1 MDQLLGSGTEVGG
14 KRADELA
21 VLYRLTDRLY
31 RARTQADVFDAALDA
46 ITDALGCR
54 RASILLFDGDGVM
67 RFQAWRGLSDGYR
80 KAVDGHTPWR
90 PGDRDPDPIFV
101 PDILATDEPDWLKK
115 TIEQEGIRGLGFI
128 PLVCQGEVIGKFMT
142 YYARPHVFGHRESE
156 LAVTIARQI
165 GFSLERARAEEARR
179 AAEDE
184 RRVSEERFRLMSEDA
199 PVMIWTSG
207 PDGHCQALN
216 RMLRHQWNVREE
228 DIAGFDWSTKIHP
241 EDVARIGAEMGQ
253 AIAER
258 RTVST
263 KGRYRSAN
271 GEYQIWTTEAR
282 PHFSARGEFLGMIG
296 VNVDVTERERA
307 EQKLRESEQR
317 FRDLADIM
325 PQLVWTSDADG
336 HVEYWNSRIAQYTAS
351 HVAPDG
357 RYRWELLV
365 HPEDYPLTGK
375 EWETAS
381 KLRQPYQITHRL
393 KMRDGSYRWHLSR
406 ATPLRDANGN
416 VERWIG
422 TATDVHDLWIA
433 EDRLRE
439 SEERRRI
446 ATDAAGLGVFEWNVE
461 EDVSVWAN
469 KRMFEIFGLPG
480 DGANPERSGFVG
492 QFLDAEDRQSF
503 ENAVEE
509 SVRPEGGLNLVC
521 QIHRADD
528 GEKRWLEVAGRMEF
542 NASGKPSRLVGVIA
556 DITDRKRAERHRKL
570 LIHELNHRVKN
581 SLAVVQSLAKQTF
594 RPTEG
599 EDPRTAIFDGRLSAL
614 AQAHNLLTIENW
626 EKADLV
632 DLVRHSLGALVA
644 EGRAVWSGPSVKLM
658 PKQTVTMAMALHE
671 LYTNALKYGALS
683 TGDGKLDITWSA
695 DASHLSFTWQERNGP
710 PVAPPTR
717 RGFGSVMIDRAL
729 RSELD
734 AEVAMD
740 FRPDGLVCTIE
751 APLPVAEETD

>member
-1 MDQLLGSGTEVGG
+1 MDQLMGLRTEAGE
-14 KRADELA
+14 KRADELV
-21 VLYRLTDRLY
+21 VLFRLTDRLY
-31 RARTQADVFDAALDA
+31 RARSQEEVFDAALDA

-54 RASILLFDGDGVM
+54 RASILLFDDDGVM

-90 PGDRDPDPIFV
+90 PGDRDPEPIFV
-101 PDILATDEPDWLKK
+101 PDMQATEEPDWLKQ
-115 TIEQEGIRGLGFI
+115 TIEREGIRSLGFI
-128 PLVCQGEVIGKFMT
+128 PLVAQGGAIGKFMT
-142 YYARPHVFGHRESE
+142 YYAQPHVFGRRESD

-165 GFSLERARAEEARR
+165 GFSIERARAEEARR

-184 RRVSEERFRLMSEDA
+184 LRVSEERFRQMSEDA

-216 RMLRHQWNVREE
+216 RMLRHQWNVRESE
-228 DIAGFDWSTKIHP
+228 IAGFDWSTKIHP
-241 EDVARIGAEMGQ
+241 DDVARIGSEMGQ

-263 KGRYRSAN
+263 KGRYLSAN

-282 PHFSARGEFLGMIG
+282 PHFSARGDFLGMIG

-317 FRDLADIM
+317 FRNLADIM
-325 PQLVWTSDADG
+325 PQLVWTSDAEG

-365 HPEDYPLTGK
+365 HPEDYPITGK

-393 KMRDGSYRWHLSR
+393 KMRDSSYRWHLSR
-406 ATPLRDANGN
+406 ATPLRDAYGN

-422 TATDVHDLWIA
+422 TATDVHDLWTA

-461 EDVSVWAN
+461 KDVSMWAN
-469 KRMFEIFGLPG
+469 ERMFEIFGVPAE
-480 DGANPERSGFVG
+480 DGQPERNG
-492 QFLDAEDRQSF
+492 FLDSFLHAEDREAF
-503 ENAVEE
+503 RNAVGEA
-509 SVRPEGGLNLVC
+509 VPEDDNFSFVC
-521 QIHRADD
+521 RIFRADD

-542 NASGKPSRLVGVIA
+542 TAAGKPSRLVGVIA
-556 DITDRKRAERHRKL
+556 DITERKRAEKHRKL

-594 RPTEG
+594 RPVDG

-614 AQAHNLLTIENW
+614 ARAHNLLTSENW

-632 DLVRHSLGALVA
+632 DLVRHSLGTLVA
-644 EGRAVWSGPSVKLM
+644 EGRANWSGPSVKLM
-658 PKQTVTMAMALHE
+658 PKQAVTMAMALHE

-683 TGDGKLDITWSA
+683 TGDGKLDIRWSKNA
-695 DASHLSFTWQERNGP
+695 DHFSFAWQERDGP
-710 PVAPPTR
+710 PVATPSR
-717 RGFGSVMIDRAL
+717 RGFGSTMIDRAL

-734 AEVAMD
+734 AEVTMD

-751 APLPVAEETD
+751 APVPMAEETD